1 MNYDCYEN
9 IIKQFILYNRKNLDF
24 VKILSKLNETSKL
37 FQKINKFLIKYFGES
52 DNYLLL
58 GYNSNIKS
66 ITKLPFNGLFNLKNL
81 KPLKYTFAICEAYN
95 LENYYDDENYINKI
109 LPLESW
115 RIDFK
120 YYFDKEYL
128 FNLQEEFN
136 QKILDRYLLANSDYN
151 ILYDYRL
158 SILIIDEKKRI
169 IDIYL
174 TDNNYTDLLKTELL
188 NYPEIIRE
196 SYPDEFWLQI
206 CKKTNWFI
214 Y

>member
-1 MNYDCYEN
+1 MVS
-9 IIKQFILYNRKNLDF
+9 IQ
-24 VKILSKLNETSKL
+24 
-37 FQKINKFLIKYFGES
+37 
-52 DNYLLL
+52 
-58 GYNSNIKS
+58 IKS
-66 ITKLPFNGLFNLKNL
+66 TKALFNGLFNLKNL
-81 KPLKYTFAICEAYN
+81 KPLKYAFAICEAFN

-115 RIDFK
+115 TIDFK
-120 YYFDKEYL
+120 YYFDKDYL

-174 TDNNYTDLLKTELL
+174 TDDNYTDLLKTELL
-188 NYPEIIRE
+188 NY
-196 SYPDEFWLQI
+196 QI
-206 CKKTNWFI
+206 TRK
-214 Y
+214 